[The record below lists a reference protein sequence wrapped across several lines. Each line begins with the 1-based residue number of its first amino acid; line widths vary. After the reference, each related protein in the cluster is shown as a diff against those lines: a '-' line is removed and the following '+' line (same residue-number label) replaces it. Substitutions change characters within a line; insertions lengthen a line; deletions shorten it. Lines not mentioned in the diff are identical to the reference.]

1 MTLHEMLSL
10 RDRYAVTRKLPCNC
24 DSNAGCNRRP
34 SPGRKP
40 YVKIS
45 LVRCTVGKPFT
56 RSMNV
61 LDTISHLSDLKARV
75 LVQAKSNQDM
85 LRVVPSR
92 RPGAARCIR
101 VPKALTISI
110 TPPLINEYLTLPQ
123 KGIVQTTMQMTEQI
137 LRAVNPGI
145 VI

>member
-1 MTLHEMLSL
+1 
-10 RDRYAVTRKLPCNC
+10 
-24 DSNAGCNRRP
+24 
-34 SPGRKP
+34 
-40 YVKIS
+40 
-45 LVRCTVGKPFT
+45 
-56 RSMNV
+56 MNV

-110 TPPLINEYLTLPQ
+110 TPPLIDEYLTLPQ